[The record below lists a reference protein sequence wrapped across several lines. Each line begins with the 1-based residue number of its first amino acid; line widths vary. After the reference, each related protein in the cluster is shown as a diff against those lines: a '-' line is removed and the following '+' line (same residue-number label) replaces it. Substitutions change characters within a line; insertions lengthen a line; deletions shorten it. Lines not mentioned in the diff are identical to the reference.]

1 MHQKYHTEA
10 IILKASDYKESN
22 KLYHLF
28 TEKFGLILANAQ
40 GVRFLKSKLR
50 YGLQEYSLSDV
61 SVVRTGDIW
70 KITNS
75 VPKRNF
81 YFEHQD
87 DKKKLDVI
95 LRTSIFMRR
104 FLHGEEEDMNLYK
117 ELKHAFE
124 HLSLVKEGE
133 ETNFENSLLVRILG
147 QLGVLKHSEKIPSI
161 LNAENIGLALMK
173 FNDEKHVALQALNA
187 SLEESQI

>member
-1 MHQKYHTEA
+1 MREKYHTEA
-10 IILKASDYKESN
+10 IILKASDFKESN

-28 TEKFGLILANAQ
+28 TERFGLILANAQ

-75 VPKRNF
+75 VPKKNF

-95 LRTSIFMRR
+95 LRTTTFLRR
-104 FLHGEEEDMNLYK
+104 FLHGEEEGGELYREFK
-117 ELKHAFE
+117 DAFLHLSDVREGNEAAFE
-124 HLSLVKEGE
+124 GA
-133 ETNFENSLLVRILG
+133 LLVRILG
-147 QLGVLKHSEKIPSI
+147 QLGILKHSAKISEI
-161 LNAENIGLALMK
+161 LNAPDMAGSISKFVEQKEIALY
-173 FNDEKHVALQALNA
+173 ALNA

>member
-1 MHQKYHTEA
+1 MRQKYHTEA
-10 IILKASDYKESN
+10 IILKAADFKESN

-75 VPKRNF
+75 VPKKNF
-81 YFEHQD
+81 YFEHRE

-95 LRTSIFMRR
+95 LRTSSFLRR
-104 FLHGEEEDMNLYK
+104 FLHGEEEGGALYR
-117 ELKHAFE
+117 ELKNAFLHLPDVEEGNEAAFE
-124 HLSLVKEGE
+124 G
-133 ETNFENSLLVRILG
+133 TLLVRILG
-147 QLGVLKHSEKIPSI
+147 QLGILKHSHKIPEI
-161 LNAENIGLALMK
+161 LNAPDIERSISKFVEQKQTALY
-173 FNDEKHVALQALNA
+173 ALNA
-187 SLEESQI
+187 SLEESQV